1 MDGIFELVAAYSYAA
16 HAYQAV
22 HGPTAYPK
30 PGTSFILA
38 FQNGLLVMEHQ
49 ETGVQYYAYCCNT
62 YLRILKGK
70 ILPQYAIGDALATH
84 FAHQGETRQLKEG
97 EVFAAVYPNLTVLC
111 YEEDGLEH
119 ARIYQEKPLIAMGK
133 LECFSPESEMYL
145 FPTNQHHLN
154 RRGFVK
160 QSQDGHAV
168 TIVDN
173 VISNNKHLIKLWYDG
188 SDEYSFEIHVM
199 IDPKTLP

>member
-62 YLRILKGK
+62 YLRLLKGD
-70 ILPQYAIGDALATH
+70 ILLPYAIGDALATH
-84 FAHQGETRQLKEG
+84 NAHYK
-97 EVFAAVYPNLTVLC
+97 
-111 YEEDGLEH
+111 H
-119 ARIYQEKPLIAMGK
+119 AIEISSVQVW
-133 LECFSPESEMYL
+133 
-145 FPTNQHHLN
+145 T
-154 RRGFVK
+154 K
-160 QSQDGHAV
+160 QSHKSSSERAECKF
-168 TIVDN
+168 I
-173 VISNNKHLIKLWYDG
+173 ILS
-188 SDEYSFEIHVM
+188 
-199 IDPKTLP
+199 LPCFLRICRDVRVV